1 MRTAVLF
8 ATAPLVGALLLG
20 GCSAGPDSRSGATRL
35 TPITPSTSRPATP
48 APSSTATSGA
58 TSTTPAAAA
67 PRGDAPIAEAIA
79 WVEAAAPV
87 DAAEF
92 TVALRGATTTRL
104 GEDVAFTT
112 PAGTSCMTDV
122 KRSSA
127 DLACLVDLTDPPPQP
142 PDTYG
147 VWKGGWVDFDGAGV
161 RVGSAHG
168 DPGRFA
174 AGQGPPLPAGRSLSF
189 GDFRCRTDTDT
200 LICVNYARQ
209 TAVRYADDGIEAF
222 GCARQSPPA
231 AGVGIQYNC

>member
-1 MRTAVLF
+1 MRIAVLF

-20 GCSAGPDSRSGATRL
+20 GCSVGPDSRTGTTQL
-35 TPITPSTSRPATP
+35 TPITPSKSRVSTPAT
-48 APSSTATSGA
+48 STTSTGA
-58 TSTTPAAAA
+58 TSTEPAAAA
-67 PRGDAPIAEAIA
+67 PRGDAAIGEAIT
-79 WVEAAAPV
+79 WVEAGAPV

-92 TVALRGATTTRL
+92 NVALRGATATRL

-112 PAGTSCMTDV
+112 PTGTSCMTDV

-127 DLACLVDLTDPPPQP
+127 DLACLVDLSDPPPQP

-189 GDFRCRTDTDT
+189 GDFRCRTDADT

-222 GCARQSPPA
+222 GCTRQSPPA
-231 AGVGIQYNC
+231 AGVGIQYSC